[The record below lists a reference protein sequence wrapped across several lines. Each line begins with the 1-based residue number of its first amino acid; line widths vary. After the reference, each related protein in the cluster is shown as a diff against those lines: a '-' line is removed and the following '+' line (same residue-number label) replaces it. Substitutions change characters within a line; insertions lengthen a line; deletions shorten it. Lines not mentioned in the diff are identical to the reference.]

1 MKIAICDDILS
12 HRDAIRPYI
21 EEFFKKKVIPF
32 ELKEYSCGE
41 EILGSGE
48 KFDIVFLDIELG
60 DINGIEIA
68 KTLKKKNHNCI
79 IIVVT
84 SYTDYLDA
92 AMDLHV
98 VRFLKKP
105 VEQKRV
111 YSSLEKALQEMNESF
126 VMLSTKDNKIIRVR
140 SRDIIY
146 VEANLKAVTVCTNEY
161 TCTVRES
168 LKNIK
173 TMLTASF
180 FAVPHNSYIVNMN
193 YVSDFKRDEI
203 TVELPTGK
211 EKIQISGRKQ
221 PEFKRRFLEFI
232 GEDEASV

>member
-1 MKIAICDDILS
+1 MKIAVCDDILS
-12 HRDAIRPYI
+12 HRNAIVPHI
-21 EEFFKKKVIPF
+21 EAFFKKKLIPL

-60 DINGIEIA
+60 DINGIEVA
-68 KTLKKKNHNCI
+68 KTLKKKNPNCV

-105 VEQKRV
+105 VEQKRI
-111 YSSLEKALQEMNESF
+111 YASLEKAMQEIDENLI
-126 VMLSTKDNKIIRVR
+126 MLSTKENQIVRVR

-146 VEANLKAVTVCTNEY
+146 VEANLKAVILHTVEKTY
-161 TCTVRES
+161 IVRES
-168 LKNIK
+168 LKKIK
-173 TMLTASF
+173 AMLTASY
-180 FAVPHNSYIVNMN
+180 FAVPHNSFIVNMN
-193 YVSDFKRDEI
+193 YVSDFRHEEI
-203 TVELPTGK
+203 TVQLPEGK
-211 EKIQISGRKQ
+211 TKLQISGRKQ
-221 PEFKRRFLEFI
+221 AEFKHRFLEFI
-232 GEDEASV
+232 GEDE